1 MTERTASPVN
11 RGLQIAV
18 LTLAGIETA
27 LFAVAVAF
35 VLYQALFSNEQLSR
49 SIGWAI
55 VAMAAGLFVL
65 FTLPALT
72 LGIRGRWLKTAL
84 LLAVL
89 AVAAPVL
96 LSRFT

>member
-1 MTERTASPVN
+1 MTEPTASPVN
-11 RGLQIAV
+11 RGLQVVV

-65 FTLPALT
+65 FTLPALI

-84 LLAVL
+84 ILAIL
-89 AVAAPVL
+89 AVAAPVV

>member
-1 MTERTASPVN
+1 MTEPTARPAHS
-11 RGLQIAV
+11 GLRIAV
-18 LTLAGIETA
+18 LVLAGIETA
-27 LFAVAVAF
+27 LFAVVASF

-55 VAMAAGLFVL
+55 AGIAAALFAV
-65 FTLPALT
+65 FTLPALI

-84 LLAVL
+84 LLAIL

>member
-1 MTERTASPVN
+1 MTERTARPVN

-27 LFAVAVAF
+27 LVAVVVFF
-35 VLYQALFSNEQLSR
+35 VSYQALFSNEQLSR

-55 VAMAAGLFVL
+55 TGTAAALFAV
-65 FTLPALT
+65 FTLPALV

-84 LLAVL
+84 LLAIL
-89 AVAAPVL
+89 AVAVPVA

>member
-1 MTERTASPVN
+1 MTERTARPVN

-18 LTLAGIETA
+18 LTLAGIEAA
-27 LFAVAVAF
+27 LVAVVVCF
-35 VLYQALFSNEQLSR
+35 VAYQALFSNEQLSR

-55 VAMAAGLFVL
+55 VAMAAGLFIL
-65 FTLPALT
+65 FTLPALI

-84 LLAVL
+84 LLAIL

-96 LSRFT
+96 LARFT

>member
-1 MTERTASPVN
+1 MTERTASPPN
-11 RGLQIAV
+11 RGLRIAV
-18 LTLAGIETA
+18 LTLAGIETV
-27 LFAVAVAF
+27 LFAVVAF
-35 VLYQALFSNEQLSR
+35 FVLFQALLSNEQLSR

-55 VAMAAGLFVL
+55 MSIAAALFAV
-65 FTLPALT
+65 FTLPALI

-84 LLAVL
+84 LLAIL

>member
-1 MTERTASPVN
+1 MTERTASHVN

-18 LTLAGIETA
+18 LTLVGIETT
-27 LFAVAVAF
+27 LFAVVLFF

-65 FTLPALT
+65 FTLPALI

-84 LLAVL
+84 ILAIL
-89 AVAAPVL
+89 AVAAPVV